1 MTIVHN
7 LIWYTSE
14 LCVGHLCNSLHLYV
28 YIYVRCWVILNKDG
42 RLVSQGTCP
51 TMAQIMPHLEY
62 RDANRSVLLHLTAPG
77 MPELVVEDPGPDI
90 ATTLVK

>member
-1 MTIVHN
+1 MLDT
-7 LIWYTSE
+7 Y
-14 LCVGHLCNSLHLYV
+14 CNSSRLYRI

-51 TMAQIMPHLEY
+51 TMAQIMPRLEY
-62 RDANRSVLLHLTAPG
+62 RDADKSVLLHLTAPG
-77 MPELVVEDPGPDI
+77 MPELVVEEPGPDT